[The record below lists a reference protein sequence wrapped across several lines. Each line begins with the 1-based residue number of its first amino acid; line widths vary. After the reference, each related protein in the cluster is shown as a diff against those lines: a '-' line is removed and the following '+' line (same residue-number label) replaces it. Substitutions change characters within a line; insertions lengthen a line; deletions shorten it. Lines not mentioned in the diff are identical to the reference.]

1 MIPDIEVQLQAVI
14 KSLKDNVLPA
24 IDAEN
29 ALAQQ
34 QIQLSLATLGIAL
47 EHMPLVHSVAR
58 KDIESHVGLSKEI
71 LEREIEPDS
80 ATELKKAVAT
90 AESALCDPALGFVQ
104 LQQQARR
111 LRAAVG
117 QIIAFHA
124 DSDSAEEVEKLV
136 LAASKTS
143 LDMGR
148 AWNKPMGFEPN
159 PDAVKELVTQ
169 LRTSQ

>member
-58 KDIESHVGLSKEI
+58 KDIESH
-71 LEREIEPDS
+71 
-80 ATELKKAVAT
+80 
-90 AESALCDPALGFVQ
+90 
-104 LQQQARR
+104 
-111 LRAAVG
+111 
-117 QIIAFHA
+117 H
-124 DSDSAEEVEKLV
+124 
-136 LAASKTS
+136 
-143 LDMGR
+143 
-148 AWNKPMGFEPN
+148 
-159 PDAVKELVTQ
+159 
-169 LRTSQ
+169 